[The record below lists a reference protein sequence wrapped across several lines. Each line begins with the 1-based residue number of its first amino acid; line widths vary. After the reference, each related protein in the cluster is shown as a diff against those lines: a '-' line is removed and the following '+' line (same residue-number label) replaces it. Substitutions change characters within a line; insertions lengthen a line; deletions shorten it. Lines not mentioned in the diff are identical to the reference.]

1 MHENTELA
9 ILPAARAIPTNDE
22 LEMKMVGQNR
32 LMDTSKVAASNRSR
46 MDIITKLF
54 ALLLLLII
62 ATAMIY
68 QLVRSTN
75 FGNNT
80 EKMSDQPNKSG
91 NPSSL
96 FVDLSR
102 KNQELGRKL
111 DELDD
116 TMARNNKRLSKK
128 LSNLDTIT
136 DQTHQKF
143 EGRLQELGAM
153 VKKIGFEP
161 YLPYGP
167 QSHIPLQK
175 LKTRGWKQ
183 CFSLTYDIQLNMTAL
198 SKLENS
204 CTAPK
209 IMLACRLSNHTTMTA
224 LAWGSREQVLFKT
237 TDPADYEVEN
247 GTGWYYYQETSAV
260 SLQDP
265 GVYKNPNYTM
275 SRSDKIIHV
284 TKGSIGFA
292 AISDD
297 FKLGSGYLWHDLF
310 GYVNQEKGNSRKRM
324 SWRILDYPSDKISIN
339 AYHKTVRNEAYRTGG
354 NCGENKHLDSRKWER
369 MAFEM

>member
-1 MHENTELA
+1 MQENTELA
-9 ILPAARAIPTNDE
+9 ILPAVSAIPANDG

-32 LMDTSKVAASNRSR
+32 VMDQSKVIASNRSWT
-46 MDIITKLF
+46 DIITKSF
-54 ALLLLLII
+54 ALILLLII
-62 ATAMIY
+62 ATIMIY
-68 QLVRSTN
+68 HLVRSTN
-75 FGNNT
+75 SDNNT
-80 EKMSDQPNKSG
+80 EKMSDQPNESG
-91 NPSSL
+91 NTGSL
-96 FVDLSR
+96 FVNLSR
-102 KNQELGRKL
+102 KNKELGRKL
-111 DELDD
+111 DKLEDNV
-116 TMARNNKRLSKK
+116 ARNNKKLSIKLSK
-128 LSNLDTIT
+128 LDTMT
-136 DQTHQKF
+136 DQTNQNF
-143 EGRLQELGAM
+143 EGRLKEIDAIIMQR
-153 VKKIGFEP
+153 GFEP
-161 YLPYGP
+161 YLPFGP
-167 QSHIPLQK
+167 QSNIPLHI
-175 LKTRGWKQ
+175 LKTGGWKK
-183 CFSLTYDIQLNMTAL
+183 CFSLSYDIQLNIKAL
-198 SKLENS
+198 NKLANS

-209 IMLACRLSNHTTMTA
+209 IMLACRLYNHSTITA

-265 GVYKNPNYTM
+265 GVYKNPNYSM

-284 TKGSIGFA
+284 TKGSLGFA

-339 AYHKTVRNEAYRTGG
+339 AYHKTARNEAYRTGG
-354 NCGENKHLDSRKWER
+354 NCGENKHLDSKKWER